1 MLKKFTH
8 TFLLTLVISSL
19 FAPAIIPLVVDD
31 ISQIAII
38 EINEEENKE
47 NKKQQNNSELEEKKV
62 YFEDLDTQENIL
74 LGIQMARASH
84 YLDGSN
90 QFHPEIF
97 LPPPEHS

>member
-1 MLKKFTH
+1 MMKN
-8 TFLLTLVISSL
+8 FLQHFLMALVIFSL
-19 FAPAIIPLVVDD
+19 FAPAVIPLVVDD

-47 NKKQQNNSELEEKKV
+47 NKKQQNNSELEEKQV
-62 YFEDLDTQENIL
+62 FFEDLENHENKL
-74 LGIQMARASH
+74 LGIQIARASH

-90 QFHPEIF
+90 QYHPEII

>member
-1 MLKKFTH
+1 MITVIFS
-8 TFLLTLVISSL
+8 LL
-19 FAPAIIPLVVDD
+19 APAIIPLVVDD

-47 NKKQQNNSELEEKKV
+47 NKKQQNTSELEEKQV
-62 YFEDLDTQENIL
+62 YFQDLQVHENTLIGIL
-74 LGIQMARASH
+74 MARASH

-90 QFHPEIF
+90 QFHPEII